1 MRANSYEEKKKR
13 LVNELRAHQGRGI
26 QIAKTTSN
34 LFRDRTKNNSR
45 KLDVRSLNQV
55 LTVDT
60 DELWAEVE
68 GMTTYEDF
76 VNATLPHGV
85 MPTVVPELKSI
96 TIGGAVAGIGIESSS
111 FKYGL
116 VHEGILEMEVLLAD
130 GNVIVCTPTNQ
141 HKDLF
146 FAFPNS
152 YGTFGYA
159 LKLKARLIPIKD
171 YVELKHVRYE
181 RADAF
186 FDDLRRACA
195 EDIDFLDGTVFEPDE
210 MYLTIGRFTDEA
222 PYTSDY
228 TYENIYYQ
236 SIRRRDSDYLT
247 TLDYIWRWDT
257 DWFWCSKNLLAQH
270 SWVRA
275 LAGKSRLNSVTY
287 TKIMRWN
294 NRWKLSHRI
303 NRLLGFHSESV
314 IQDVDIAID
323 KAPAF
328 LDFFH
333 KEVGIKPIW
342 VCPIHAQNTSVDF
355 DLYPLDGTKIYINF
369 GFWDVK
375 KGREKLPEGYYN
387 RKIEQKVA
395 ALGGMKSLY
404 SDSYCS
410 PEEFWQIYNKSAYDR
425 VKAKYDPH
433 TRLKDIY
440 EKCVLRQ

>member
-1 MRANSYEEKKKR
+1 MRANNYEEKKKR
-13 LVNELRAHQGRGI
+13 LVNELHACRGHGI
-26 QIAKTTSN
+26 QLAKTTSN
-34 LFRDRTKNNSR
+34 LFRDRTKSNSR

-96 TIGGAVAGIGIESSS
+96 TLGGAVTGIGIESSS
-111 FKYGL
+111 FKHGL
-116 VHEGILEMEVLLAD
+116 VHEGILEMEVLLAN
-130 GNVIVCTPTNQ
+130 GNVVVCTPTNQ

-152 YGTFGYA
+152 YGTFGYV
-159 LKLKARLIPIKD
+159 LKLKTRLIPIKD

-186 FDDLRRACA
+186 FDGLRQALG
-195 EDIDFLDGTVFEPDE
+195 EDIDFLDGTVFEPNE
-210 MYLTIGRFTDEA
+210 MYLTIGRFTDEV

-247 TLDYIWRWDT
+247 ILDYIWRWDT

-294 NRWKLSHRI
+294 SRWKLSHRI

-342 VCPIHAQNTSVDF
+342 VCPIRIQDTSVRF
-355 DLYPLDGTKIYINF
+355 GLYPLDGTNIYINF

-375 KGREKLPEGYYN
+375 KGRENRPNGYYN
-387 RKIEQKVA
+387 RKIERKVTE
-395 ALGGMKSLY
+395 LGGLKSLY
-404 SDSYCS
+404 SDSYYP

-425 VKAKYDPH
+425 VKAKYDPDA
-433 TRLKDIY
+433 RLKDIY
-440 EKCVLRQ
+440 QKCVLRQ